1 MKINLYTDLHLEFD
15 PKEIKI
21 RSDVDV
27 IVLAGDICNLTN
39 LEPLKNLLYSIG
51 KPIIYIAG
59 NHEYYNTTG
68 ITMNILDTKVKQFL
82 TNYLPS
88 VHYLC
93 NESVVIN
100 GVTFYGGTMW
110 TDLNKS
116 NPNVMDVVNRAMND
130 YEYIFTEG
138 GKLTPTDTIN
148 MHNEFMAGLK
158 STIASKTT
166 DKLVVVSHHAPIY
179 KPNPRFGFDNVSY
192 AYFSTEAEGIML
204 DNKIE
209 LWLHGHTH
217 QSYETMVGDTKVV
230 ANAHG
235 YPSYARLPE
244 VKEFCRKGRVQNV
257 NY

>member
-27 IVLAGDICNLTN
+27 IVLAGDICNLTD
-39 LEPLKNLLYSIG
+39 LRPLQKLLYSIS
-51 KPIIYIAG
+51 KPVIYVSG
-59 NHEYYNTTG
+59 NHEYYNDG
-68 ITMNILDTKVKQFL
+68 RIPMSVLDTKVKQFL
-82 TNYLPS
+82 TNHLPN
-88 VHYLC
+88 VHYLY
-93 NESVVIN
+93 NESVVIK

-110 TDLNKS
+110 ADLNKS
-116 NPNVMDVVNRAMND
+116 NPNVMEVVTHNMND
-130 YEYIFTEG
+130 YWYIFTEE
-138 GKLTPTDTIN
+138 GKLTPVDTIK
-148 MHNEFMAGLK
+148 MHNEFMDGLK
-158 STIASKTT
+158 SAIASKTT

-192 AYFSTEAEGIML
+192 AYFSTEAESIML
-204 DNKIE
+204 DNKID

-257 NY
+257 